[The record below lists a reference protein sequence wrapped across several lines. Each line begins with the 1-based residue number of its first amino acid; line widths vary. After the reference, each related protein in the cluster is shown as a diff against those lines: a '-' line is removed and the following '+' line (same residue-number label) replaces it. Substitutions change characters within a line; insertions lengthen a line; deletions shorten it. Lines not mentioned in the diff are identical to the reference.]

1 MNPGRFFARS
11 APARL
16 GTGRAGIR
24 HSLLALLT
32 LALAN
37 LAWADAPR
45 VRVLAL
51 FPNKAMLEIDGRE
64 RLLRAGQV
72 SPEGVTLVSADQHE
86 AVVEVGGRRESL
98 TFGTAVGGTFATP
111 EMREVKIYRNAK
123 GAYTTVGS
131 INGRPVDLMVD
142 TGATAI
148 AMSAAEARRL
158 GISYRLDGA
167 PVGVTTAS
175 GTVPG
180 HRVTLD
186 RVTVGD
192 ITVRNVDA
200 LVIPGDL
207 PEQVLLGL
215 TFLNRV
221 DMRQEGAEMVLR
233 TKY

>member
-1 MNPGRFFARS
+1 MKR
-11 APARL
+11 
-16 GTGRAGIR
+16 
-24 HSLLALLT
+24 LALTLLT
-32 LALAN
+32 FALALPA
-37 LAWADAPR
+37 LAQAPR

-51 FPNKAMLEIDGRE
+51 FPDTAMLEIDGRQ
-64 RLLRAGQV
+64 RLMRAGQG
-72 SPEGVTLVSADQHE
+72 SPEGVRLISADQHE
-86 AVVEVGGRRESL
+86 AVVEIAGRRETV
-98 TFGTAVGGTFATP
+98 TFGTSVGGSFAAP
-111 EMREVKIYRNAK
+111 ESREVMIYRDTK

-131 INGRPVDLMVD
+131 INGRTVNFMVD

-148 AMSAAEARRL
+148 AMSSDEARRL
-158 GISYRLDGA
+158 GIVYRLDGD

-192 ITVRNVDA
+192 ITQRNVDA
-200 LVIPGDL
+200 LVIPGNL

-221 DMRQEGAEMVLR
+221 EIRQDGAVMVLR
-233 TKY
+233 AKY

>member
-1 MNPGRFFARS
+1 MKRL
-11 APARL
+11 APTLVSLILA
-16 GTGRAGIR
+16 TGV
-24 HSLLALLT
+24 LA
-32 LALAN
+32 
-37 LAWADAPR
+37 DEPR

-51 FPNKAMLEIDGRE
+51 FPNKAMLEIDFPNKAMLEIDGRE
-64 RLLRAGQV
+64 RLLRAGQA

-86 AVVEVGGRRESL
+86 AVVEVGGRREAL
-98 TFGTAVGGTFATP
+98 TFGTSVGGSFAAP
-111 EMREVKIYRNAK
+111 ETREVKIYRNTK
-123 GAYTTVGS
+123 GAFTTAGS
-131 INGRPVDLMVD
+131 INGRPVDFMVD

-148 AMSAAEARRL
+148 AMSATEARRL
-158 GISYRLDGA
+158 GIFYRLDGA

-186 RVTVGD
+186 RVAVGD

-207 PEQVLLGL
+207 PEQVLLGM

-221 DMRQEGAEMVLR
+221 DLRQEGAEMVLR

>member
-1 MNPGRFFARS
+1 M
-11 APARL
+11 
-16 GTGRAGIR
+16 
-24 HSLLALLT
+24 ALLG
-32 LALAN
+32 LVALTA
-37 LAWADAPR
+37 AWADAPR

-51 FPNKAMLEIDGRE
+51 FPDTAMLEIDGRQ
-64 RLLRAGQV
+64 RLMRAGQG
-72 SPEGVTLVSADQHE
+72 SPEGVKLISADQHE
-86 AVVEVGGRRESL
+86 AVVEIAGRRETV
-98 TFGTAVGGTFATP
+98 TFGTSVGGSFAAP
-111 EMREVKIYRNAK
+111 ESREVTIYRDPK

-131 INGRPVDLMVD
+131 INGRTVNFMVD

-148 AMSAAEARRL
+148 AMSANEARRL
-158 GISYRLDGA
+158 GIVYRLDGD

-186 RVTVGD
+186 RVAVGD
-192 ITVRNVDA
+192 ITLRNVDA

-221 DMRQEGAEMVLR
+221 DMRQDGAVMVLR

>member
-1 MNPGRFFARS
+1 VGLAALTRL
-11 APARL
+11 AP
-16 GTGRAGIR
+16 
-24 HSLLALLT
+24 ALLT
-32 LALAN
+32 LVLATGALADE
-37 LAWADAPR
+37 AR

-51 FPNKAMLEIDGRE
+51 FPNRAMLEIDGRE
-64 RLLRAGQV
+64 RLLRAGQA

-86 AVVEVGGRRESL
+86 AVVELRGKRETL
-98 TFGTAVGGTFATP
+98 TFGTSVGGSFTAP
-111 EMREVKIYRNAK
+111 ESREVKIYRNPR
-123 GAYTTVGS
+123 GTYTTAGS
-131 INGRPVDLMVD
+131 INGRPVDFMVD

-148 AMSAAEARRL
+148 AMSATAARRL
-158 GISYRLDGA
+158 GIVYRLDGD

-175 GTVPG
+175 GTVAG

-192 ITVRNVDA
+192 ITLRGLDA

-221 DMRQEGAEMVLR
+221 DMRQEGAVMVLR

>member
-1 MNPGRFFARS
+1 MKR
-11 APARL
+11 
-16 GTGRAGIR
+16 
-24 HSLLALLT
+24 LALTLLT
-32 LALAN
+32 FALALPA
-37 LAWADAPR
+37 LAQAPR

-51 FPNKAMLEIDGRE
+51 FPDTAMLEIDGRQ
-64 RLLRAGQV
+64 RLMRAGQG
-72 SPEGVTLVSADQHE
+72 SPEGVRLISADQHE
-86 AVVEVGGRRESL
+86 AVVEIAGRRETV
-98 TFGTAVGGTFATP
+98 TFGTSVGGTFAAP
-111 EMREVKIYRNAK
+111 ESREVTIYRDAK

-131 INGRPVDLMVD
+131 INGRTVSFMVD

-148 AMSAAEARRL
+148 AMSSDEARRL
-158 GISYRLDGA
+158 GIVYRLDGD

-180 HRVTLD
+180 HRVALD

-192 ITVRNVDA
+192 ITLRNVEA

-221 DMRQEGAEMVLR
+221 DMRQDGTVMVLR